1 MGAKNKSNEQ
11 NQKIILK
18 GLLISLLFLQI
29 VFLSWIINNIL
40 LWSDLDFEDVPILY
54 SLFIPIIIILVILP
68 IFPKLMKYNNL
79 IHIIRRYFLLFGL
92 IGQIIIDYLLYGSLN
107 NIFLLFGGLEFG
119 GSLPAGWLSINPTP
133 VVLSVIWIL
142 ITFTFVVP
150 SILINL
156 YCHNDSDQHHK
167 LSWHLG
173 YIIFSII
180 MITRIGSTWS
190 MPYNHLIW
198 TGLMFPFLIYITLN
212 NSREIPKQNDRM
224 NMMVLPS
231 SSILVI
237 LFFWIIE
244 EQVFSGNSLSLGL
257 VWIAPLVTNIIIL
270 LNIRSESKKIERLS
284 HSSSDDVFKLNRTIF
299 GGLYA
304 SILIITCCLI
314 LVSLNS
320 WFAELSLIWFIL
332 GLSCLSFIPEILLLQ
347 KTTQSSLKAP
357 DFIRYFFWILSSI
370 IGMVFPL
377 VISIYDPI
385 STYFSFI
392 IIGINAIFVIP
403 TYIKNQNTRI
413 L

>member
-1 MGAKNKSNEQ
+1 
-11 NQKIILK
+11 
-18 GLLISLLFLQI
+18 
-29 VFLSWIINNIL
+29 
-40 LWSDLDFEDVPILY
+40 
-54 SLFIPIIIILVILP
+54 
-68 IFPKLMKYNNL
+68 
-79 IHIIRRYFLLFGL
+79 
-92 IGQIIIDYLLYGSLN
+92 
-107 NIFLLFGGLEFG
+107 
-119 GSLPAGWLSINPTP
+119 
-133 VVLSVIWIL
+133 
-142 ITFTFVVP
+142 
-150 SILINL
+150 
-156 YCHNDSDQHHK
+156 
-167 LSWHLG
+167 
-173 YIIFSII
+173 
-180 MITRIGSTWS
+180 
-190 MPYNHLIW
+190 MPFNHLIW

-320 WFAELSLIWFIL
+320 WIAELSLIWFIL

-377 VISIYDPI
+377 VISI
-385 STYFSFI
+385 
-392 IIGINAIFVIP
+392 
-403 TYIKNQNTRI
+403 
-413 L
+413 